1 MHIAGLGR
9 GKTYLPI
16 GKMEVNYEE
25 IYQKIW
31 QLSPRLRDAESYTQ
45 LVGATRDLIA
55 LYSTQGRLDSYPFEP
70 TRARLLSLPFEDIN
84 NLLTGSTCLVTGGLG
99 CVGTSLVNEL
109 LRFDVGRIVILDRK
123 EAMPSDQPVQDR
135 LLKVNCD
142 IRNEG
147 LVRNTFNDYCPDF
160 VFHTAAQRDPGLAE
174 SHVYETISTNV
185 LGTLNIVRACEQT
198 SSVRQCIFS
207 STGKASRYFT
217 EEVYAGTKK
226 VCEYIFDTYAR
237 GSRAKYAMARFTHI
251 LDNSLMN
258 IHLRNAVQTDDFLGI
273 HSPGKYVTA
282 QNVKEAAYLMLNALV
297 YSEHERSN
305 FLLVRHLEWPVES
318 LEMALYYIKESGRS
332 IPVVFIGNP
341 VGYSEKFFRGQLDW
355 SHPEELNLL
364 INVYEHKFRAY
375 NQSGDI
381 IVSHISSATRSV
393 LQKVLR
399 NIAGAKTDA
408 AARESLVDGLRQLVE
423 DALVGVNKADT
434 VNILNWG
441 LQPKFLS
448 IEKSRVSDYG
458 PAIELLLQS
467 LQGTDYYKDAERL
480 VRYED

>member
-1 MHIAGLGR
+1 
-9 GKTYLPI
+9 
-16 GKMEVNYEE
+16 
-25 IYQKIW
+25 
-31 QLSPRLRDAESYTQ
+31 
-45 LVGATRDLIA
+45 
-55 LYSTQGRLDSYPFEP
+55 
-70 TRARLLSLPFEDIN
+70 
-84 NLLTGSTCLVTGGLG
+84 
-99 CVGTSLVNEL
+99 
-109 LRFDVGRIVILDRK
+109 
-123 EAMPSDQPVQDR
+123 
-135 LLKVNCD
+135 
-142 IRNEG
+142 
-147 LVRNTFNDYCPDF
+147 
-160 VFHTAAQRDPGLAE
+160 
-174 SHVYETISTNV
+174 
-185 LGTLNIVRACEQT
+185 
-198 SSVRQCIFS
+198 
-207 STGKASRYFT
+207 
-217 EEVYAGTKK
+217 
-226 VCEYIFDTYAR
+226 
-237 GSRAKYAMARFTHI
+237 
-251 LDNSLMN
+251 
-258 IHLRNAVQTDDFLGI
+258 
-273 HSPGKYVTA
+273 
-282 QNVKEAAYLMLNALV
+282 
-297 YSEHERSN
+297 
-305 FLLVRHLEWPVES
+305 
-318 LEMALYYIKESGRS
+318 MALYYIKESGRS